1 MTDAASPYI
10 PVTANFINPEA
21 MHHPTGYTHV
31 VEVTAGRPVY
41 IAGQVAL
48 DRSGMVVGPGDI
60 RVQAR
65 QVFDNLQTALHA
77 VGATFEQVVKLN
89 YYLVDATQLP
99 VVREVRDEYVN
110 TQQPPASTAVEVRRL
125 VGDDLLIEV
134 EAVAVIASFQPM
146 TSTA

>member
-1 MTDAASPYI
+1 
-10 PVTANFINPEA
+10 

-48 DRSGMVVGPGDI
+48 DRSGVVVGPGDI
-60 RVQAR
+60 PVQAR

-125 VGDDLLIEV
+125 VRDDLLIEV